1 MIQENMDFQDILR
14 NSRLK
19 ATPKRLAMLD
29 ILADNP
35 TYLSPEDI
43 WKKMKGRFTNM
54 GLPTV
59 YRNLEYLSKE
69 NIIIKII
76 HPDRK
81 LYYYFCHNTDHHHH
95 FICTSCNKVE
105 DLAFCGMK
113 KIEEE
118 VRKKLKGNV
127 VAHLL
132 QVFGFCKECTPQK
145 PLSYGRTC
153 I

>member
-1 MIQENMDFQDILR
+1 MKQENIDFQNILR

-29 ILADNP
+29 ILADNAI
-35 TYLSPEDI
+35 YLSPEDV
-43 WKKMKGRFTNM
+43 WKKLKGRFTNM

-69 NIIIKII
+69 NIIIKVI

-81 LYYYFCHNTDHHHH
+81 LYYCFCHNTDHHHH
-95 FICTSCNKVE
+95 FICTSCKKVE
-105 DLAFCGMK
+105 DLAFCGME

-118 VRKKLKGNV
+118 VRKKLKGDV
-127 VAHLL
+127 VSHLL

-145 PLSYGRTC
+145 PLSYGRTHR
-153 I
+153 